1 VWGEEEEEKVFGFE
15 SFELEIEFRVGKIEV
30 GKHEQ
35 HGNVSKFE
43 LTQRVF
49 IFRNTFN

>member
-30 GKHEQ
+30 GKHRATWEREQ
-35 HGNVSKFE
+35 
-43 LTQRVF
+43 
-49 IFRNTFN
+49 I